1 MCGGSRE
8 YCTDY
13 MKVSDQLM
21 NIFFLFFFIREWLI
35 LTFTSGKARLHFS
48 FL

>member
-21 NIFFLFFFIREWLI
+21 NIYFFFIKEWLI